1 MNELDWDDALNMIGA
16 AARFLK
22 TKGALKASILS
33 QSQSIHLYD

>member
-22 TKGALKASILS
+22 LKGAHKASTVI
-33 QSQSIHLYD
+33 SITLNSFI